1 MWGQNSKQ
9 NLFFLTL
16 IFVICSDHPKPLA
29 VCTFG
34 GKRVGGIYLADR
46 SRILTRKVMKIAIS
60 SSGVPRLQSVLKAD
74 QLGLLGR
81 RVTLSSGGPAAIIT
95 RPQQQQQQQSSL
107 PFIVNMQG
115 GQATAAVRGGGLSL
129 GGGGGRVGTL
139 QIGASGI
146 QATTSHYVV
155 QDAFKTDIQDF
166 KGGIKFEL
174 SRNVHQIMPQSDMG

>member
-1 MWGQNSKQ
+1 
-9 NLFFLTL
+9 
-16 IFVICSDHPKPLA
+16 
-29 VCTFG
+29 
-34 GKRVGGIYLADR
+34 
-46 SRILTRKVMKIAIS
+46 MKIAIS

-81 RVTLSSGGPAAIIT
+81 RVTLSGGSPAAIVT

-115 GQATAAVRGGGLSL
+115 GQTGGGAVVGGRGGLSL
-129 GGGGGRVGTL
+129 AGGGRVGTL
-139 QIGASGI
+139 QIAASGI